1 MPAQITA
8 RPKRRNGRTDAA
20 EQRAVSAQV
29 LQFPAVNADD
39 PDPATALARIV
50 QALTKQQSRLLGK
63 EIGVLSG
70 VIAQQLADAEPIEA
84 PEGLRPR
91 HSEKCALKRKRGA
104 CDCNPPWEAWVW
116 STFDKKKIR
125 KTLPSKQEAIKW
137 RRKHLGL
144 AESGQLRAP
153 IRITLS
159 ETAYAW
165 IEMARAGQIRNRSGK
180 KYKPSALRTL
190 ETDFRLRLTPELG
203 TRYMSDIERPDLQN
217 LVNRLQS
224 QLSPSK
230 VHGCVNAARVLWRDF
245 DLVTGTH
252 NALLID
258 PTKGLRL
265 PAVPVGGNDRIAT
278 ADEARRLI
286 AALNEDDRALWATA
300 LYAGMRH
307 GEIRALRA
315 NNIDLTLKRIKVRAG
330 WDQYEGE
337 IDPKTE
343 KGRRTTVIIELLETL
358 LVEHLKR
365 SGRSGKD
372 LVFGRDIDTPFNSN
386 TVHNRARRAWKI
398 AREREDEEG
407 IIPEHERLRP
417 IGLHDCRH
425 TAVSH
430 MLDAGITI
438 DKVSKFIGHSS
449 ITVTIDRY
457 GHLLPGGEAEAAEIL
472 NEYHAR
478 RRLGHA
484 PVPA

>member
-1 MPAQITA
+1 MPAQITE
-8 RPKRRNGRTDAA
+8 RPKRRDGDADTA
-20 EQRAVSAQV
+20 AQPAVSAQI
-29 LQFPAVNADD
+29 LQFPTGGADD
-39 PDPATALARIV
+39 PDAARALARVV
-50 QALTKQQSRLLGK
+50 QALTKQQSIALRR
-63 EIGVLSG
+63 EIGVLSTA
-70 VIAQQLADAEPIEA
+70 IAKQIAVAEPVDA

-91 HSEKCALKRKRGA
+91 HSEKCSLKGGGA
-104 CDCNPPWEAWVW
+104 ACSCRPKWEAWVW
-116 STFDKKKIR
+116 STHDKKKIR
-125 KTLPSKQEAIKW
+125 KTHNTKQEAIKW
-137 RRKHLGL
+137 RRRHLGL

-153 IRITLS
+153 VRITLG
-159 ETAYAW
+159 ETACLW
-165 IEMARAGQIRNRSGK
+165 IEKAKVGEIRNRSGR

-190 ETDFRLRLTPELG
+190 ETDFRLRLIPELG
-203 TRYMSDIERPDLQN
+203 TQFMSDIERPDLQN
-217 LVNRLQS
+217 LVNFLQGS
-224 QLSPSK
+224 LSPSK

-245 DLVTGTH
+245 DLITGTN
-252 NALLID
+252 NALIID

-265 PAVPVGGNDRIAT
+265 PAVPGSGTDRIAT

-286 AALNEDDRALWATA
+286 DALKVEDRALWATA
-300 LYAGMRH
+300 LYSGMRH

-315 NNIDLTLKRIKVRAG
+315 HNIDLALKRIKVRAG

-358 LVEHLKR
+358 LIDQLER
-365 SGRSGKD
+365 TGRSGND
-372 LVFGRDIDTPFNSN
+372 LVFGRDADTPFNSN
-386 TVHNRARRAWKI
+386 TVHSRARRAWKI
-398 AREREDEEG
+398 ARERDDKEG
-407 IIPEHERLRP
+407 IIPEHERIRS

-457 GHLLPGGEAEAAEIL
+457 GHLLPGGEAEAADIL

-478 RRLGHA
+478 RRQRRM
-484 PVPA
+484 PVAL